1 MDSVNHEIGDLEL
14 LREVVRETKVLDL
27 ADKFEFLWQDLT
39 DSNLLTGID
48 KIYYLIGPNAGFTDS
63 RMIFIWLKSW
73 QMFTPTNTF
82 FVSKIVF
89 DVPIDF
95 ISPENLILT
104 LQKAETENNN
114 TVINYSKEPNITF
127 NN

>member
-39 DSNLLTGID
+39 DSN
-48 KIYYLIGPNAGFTDS
+48 YYLIGPNAGFTDS